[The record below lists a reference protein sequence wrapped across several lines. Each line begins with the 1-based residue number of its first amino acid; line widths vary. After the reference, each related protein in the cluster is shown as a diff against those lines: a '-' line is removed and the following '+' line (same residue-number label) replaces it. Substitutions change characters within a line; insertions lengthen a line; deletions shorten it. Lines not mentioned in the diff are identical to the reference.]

1 MNEDKIFFYVGLCL
15 VGGGLLFNSPF
26 SLFFVIVG
34 NLLIIIFSILTKNW
48 EIAILTFVMLWIQTI
63 RLLLGGL

>member
-1 MNEDKIFFYVGLCL
+1 MKEDKIFFYIGLCL
-15 VGGGLLFNSPF
+15 VGGGLLLNSPL

>member
-1 MNEDKIFFYVGLCL
+1 MNEDKIFFYVGLCF
-15 VGGGLLFNSPF
+15 VGGGLLFNSPL

-48 EIAILTFVMLWIQTI
+48 EITILTFIMLWIQTI